1 MAATA
6 AKVAV
11 TTVTDPRPA
20 IEMPGRAVIIL
31 EDGSVVPGTV
41 TGSRGTAAL
50 PMDDAAV
57 RAKFL
62 ANTGGGS
69 DAEALAHTVFRLSE
83 IESVTA
89 VLELAA
95 AQLAD
100 H

>member
-1 MAATA
+1 MTA
-6 AKVAV
+6 QCV
-11 TTVTDPRPA
+11 PA
-20 IEMPGRAVIIL
+20 PPEW
-31 EDGSVVPGTV
+31 

-50 PMDDAAV
+50 PMDDAEV

-62 ANTGGGS
+62 ANTGGGP

-83 IESVTA
+83 IESVTT
-89 VLELAA
+89 VLKLAA